1 MPANRCILQPLV
13 AILATT
19 PVLAAGD
26 VEWSLHIDRLLHPP
40 SASLVAM
47 LPAAPAGSTIA
58 MHLLD
63 HDGSTLATATP
74 RFGSTRASTPATT
87 VDLLLVLPQIR
98 TLERAAWLQLSID
111 GLPHG
116 SAWVIEPLLE
126 PAPVRTRLSMRL
138 DGRTP
143 FTEIVGWG
151 NTPLPGA
158 GREARETIEALPPH
172 ESRRLGWR
180 TYPEMDVHLDT
191 EAGPIAIA
199 LRPDLAPRSA
209 WRFRALAEGGFYDGS
224 AFHRVVPADRAGHP
238 FVIQAGCPL
247 GDGSGGV
254 GERLALEPSPLP
266 HEFGVVSMAREDP
279 PDSASSQF
287 FIALSR
293 AGTAHLDGQFASFGV
308 CVLGAETIVRIAG
321 VPLADPVRGR
331 PANPPRILRAT
342 LVPAPPRI
350 PGRGRP
356 DAPVAPISIVP
367 DAPAPAAERQPSR

>member
-1 MPANRCILQPLV
+1 VLFAPFGLV
-13 AILATT
+13 AGMLAGATA
-19 PVLAAGD
+19 PAIDGERAA
-26 VEWSLHIDRLLHPP
+26 ESLHIDRLLHPP
-40 SASLVAM
+40 WASLVAT
-47 LPAAPAGSTIA
+47 LPAAPTGSTPTL
-58 MHLLD
+58 HLLD
-63 HDGSTLATATP
+63 HEGSVIATALPRPGSTP
-74 RFGSTRASTPATT
+74 GSTPAST
-87 VDLLLVLPQIR
+87 VDLLITLPQIR

-126 PAPVRTRLSMRL
+126 PAPARTRLSMRP

-151 NTPLPGA
+151 NTPLPGV

-172 ESRRLGWR
+172 DPQRLGWR

-209 WRFRALAEGGFYDGS
+209 WRFRSLAGSGFYDGS

-247 GDGSGGV
+247 GDGSGGL
-254 GERLALEPSPLP
+254 GERLALEPSALA
-266 HEFGVVSMAREDP
+266 HDFGVVSMAREDA

-331 PANPPRILRAT
+331 PAEPPRILRAT
-342 LVPAPPRI
+342 LVPAPPRT
-350 PGRGRP
+350 PGRGRS

-367 DAPAPAAERQPSR
+367 DEPAPAAGRQPSR